1 MKPRQQALEFAGQIV
16 QFFKEPALPAAEPSP
31 AVVTA
36 ERLAFTFCKRTPA
49 GQVPA
54 TQLIPLE
61 RRRGVAR

>member
-1 MKPRQQALEFAGQIV
+1 MSSIERAFLTSGEKY
-16 QFFKEPALPAAEPSP
+16 
-31 AVVTA
+31 

-61 RRRGVAR
+61 RRRGAAR